1 MAPSDT
7 YISTELRGCL
17 YVCRPVRP
25 SRLQQAHLCYCC
37 CYWCCCKK
45 GQQANSPNDTMR
57 GNAWEKL
64 QASYTSTTSKPC
76 WPGLD
81 CWAWL
86 IVVVVVVVALLQKQA
101 STRAGDFRQPKRR
114 HSVRSVVDSK
124 LFCCVYYFIAVDL
137 VTVVGKRV
145 CQPFGAA

>member
-86 IVVVVVVVALLQKQA
+86 IVVVVVVALLQKQA

>member
-25 SRLQQAHLCYCC
+25 SRLQQAHLCYCS

-86 IVVVVVVVALLQKQA
+86 IVVVVVVALLQKQA